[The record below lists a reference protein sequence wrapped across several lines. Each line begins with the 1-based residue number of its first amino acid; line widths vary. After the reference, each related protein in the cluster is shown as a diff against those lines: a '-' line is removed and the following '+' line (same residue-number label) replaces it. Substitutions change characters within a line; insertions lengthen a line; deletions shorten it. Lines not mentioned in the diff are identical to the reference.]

1 MRRTLLVASL
11 AVPLAAG
18 VLAPAASSAS
28 APAAEPRVNLATA
41 RVRLQRVVSGLS
53 SPIALAWR
61 AGITTRMYVAEQG
74 GRIVAV
80 ENGHVVRTVLNVK
93 VSQGSERGL
102 LGMTFSRDGKKLY
115 IDHTDKVGDIRIA
128 EYRMR
133 NGAANVA
140 SRRVLLVIPH
150 RRFSNH
156 NGGSLV
162 LGPDNML
169 YIGTGDGGGGGD
181 TLRNGQNLDSLLGK
195 ILRIDP
201 RRTSTKPYRVP
212 RDNPFA
218 RQPGRKGAI
227 WMYGL
232 RNPWRFSF
240 DRKTKDMWI
249 GDVGQNAWEEI
260 DFARAGRKG
269 INWGWNLR
277 EGGHP
282 YNGGA
287 RPPGARDPIFER
299 SHDAGD
305 CAIIGGYVYRGS
317 PTVPLV
323 GAYVFGDECTGV
335 VRAIVQSS
343 GHVTQSRD
351 LGLNVPALS
360 SFGQGPKGALYAV
373 SLGGTVSKIVRR

>member
-1 MRRTLLVASL
+1 MRRPLLAASL
-11 AVPLAAG
+11 AVALGAG
-18 VLAPAASSAS
+18 LLVPDMSAAS
-28 APAAEPRVNLATA
+28 APAADPRVNLATA
-41 RVRLQRVVSGLS
+41 RVRLQRVVGGLDR
-53 SPIALAWR
+53 PIALAWR
-61 AGITTRMYVAEQG
+61 AGNTAPMYVAEQG

-80 ENGHVVRTVLNVK
+80 DNGHVVQTVLNVK

-102 LGMTFSRDGKKLY
+102 LGMAFSRDGTKLY
-115 IDHTDKVGDIRIA
+115 IHHTDKVGDIRIA

-133 NGAANVA
+133 KGVVIVA
-140 SRRVLLVIPH
+140 TRRVLMVIPH

-156 NGGSLV
+156 NGGNLV
-162 LGPDNML
+162 TGPDDML
-169 YIGTGDGGGGGD
+169 YIATGDGGGGGD
-181 TLRNGQNLDSLLGK
+181 TLGNGQNLNSLLGK
-195 ILRIDP
+195 ILRINP
-201 RRTSTKPYRVP
+201 RRTSTNPYRVP
-212 RDNPFA
+212 QDNPFA
-218 RQPGRKGAI
+218 GQPGRKGAI

-260 DFARAGRKG
+260 DFARAGRRG

-317 PTVPLV
+317 PAVPLV
-323 GAYVFGDECTGV
+323 GAYVFGDSCTGDI
-335 VRAIVQSS
+335 RAIVQSS
-343 GHVTQSRD
+343 GRVTQSAD
-351 LGLNVPALS
+351 LGLDVPGLS

-373 SLGGTVSKIVRR
+373 GLGGTVDKIVRR